1 VQLDGLISSTIR
13 FKGSLRVNNLQTN
26 TLASCSIQAERG
38 VAKET
43 VFSLQHSTAQI
54 DQLTDCSVDI
64 ESGVSK
70 ITTSNC
76 IDVSIHLQD
85 YSILTGEGLCRTGRV
100 RVTRMGRHGMNGRIL
115 QVKVNS
121 VLVDWG
127 NRTEWLD
134 RDEVYPLD
142 HSGKPRI
149 PGNVSNFSE
158 VAQRARLTLEPEQ
171 DSKVLPSESNQL
183 RLF

>member
-1 VQLDGLISSTIR
+1 MQLDGLVLSTIQ

-26 TLASCSIQAERG
+26 TLASCSIQTERG

-43 VFSLQHSTAQI
+43 VLLLQQSTAQI

-85 YSILTGEGLCRTGRV
+85 FSLLLTGD
-100 RVTRMGRHGMNGRIL
+100 RVTRMGQHGMNGRIL

-121 VLVDWG
+121 VLIDWG

-134 RDEVYPLD
+134 RVEVYPLD

-149 PGNVSNFSE
+149 PEKVSSVSE
-158 VAQRARLTLEPEQ
+158 VAQRARLTLRPEQ

>member
-1 VQLDGLISSTIR
+1 MQLDGLISSTIR

-85 YSILTGEGLCRTGRV
+85 YSILPGD

>member
-85 YSILTGEGLCRTGRV
+85 YSILPGD

-134 RDEVYPLD
+134 RVEVYPLD

-149 PGNVSNFSE
+149 PGKVSNFSE
-158 VAQRARLTLEPEQ
+158 VAQRARLTLKPEQ
-171 DSKVLPSESNQL
+171 DSKVLPKILPSESNQL